1 MDEKIR
7 TELMTQTGKTV
18 FVFIGNDLRADDGAG
33 PYIAKNI
40 RNDSVKIINAET
52 VFENYVEEI
61 IELKPD
67 KIVIFDCAFFD
78 GKPGEIK
85 LLDENKLLNYKM
97 ISTHSFPL
105 NALIN
110 VIKSDLKNI
119 KVIIIGIQPESV
131 DYKEGLSENVKKS
144 SDEIINFI
152 NSL

>member
-1 MDEKIR
+1 MDEKIG

-40 RNDSVKIINAET
+40 RNNKIKVINAET
-52 VFENYVEEI
+52 LFENYVEEI

-78 GKPGEIK
+78 GKPGEIR
-85 LLDENKLLNYKM
+85 LLDEEKLVNYKM

-110 VIKSDLKNI
+110 LIKSELKNV
-119 KVIIIGIQPESV
+119 KVTIIGIQPAMV
-131 DYKEGLSENVKKS
+131 DYKEGLSQSVKKS
-144 SDEIINFI
+144 ADELINFI
-152 NSL
+152 NLL